1 VKFRGRNAARQHGN
15 PKQEEKMSIY
25 ETVKGT
31 INLREAAERYGVESN
46 HSGMALCPFHND
58 HHPSLLLEDDH
69 YYCFACGEHGDV
81 IDFTAKL
88 FDLSPSEAARK
99 LAADFSVPVCDT
111 GQLSSNPIPS
121 NQLAKAQRIR
131 QAERQCLSV
140 CMDYARLL
148 AEWKARYAPKSPEEI
163 PDPRFTEACRKLD
176 EYEYYVDLLTSGSG
190 SERTELVEMLT
201 ADGTI
206 TNLQNRILQAR
217 KEEIPH
223 AGNDRPR

>member
-1 VKFRGRNAARQHGN
+1 
-15 PKQEEKMSIY
+15 MSIY
-25 ETVKGT
+25 ETVKGS
-31 INLREAAERYGVESN
+31 INLREAAERYGVEAN

-111 GQLSSNPIPS
+111 GQLNSNLIPPK
-121 NQLAKAQRIR
+121 QLAKAQRIR
-131 QAERQCLSV
+131 QTERQCLSV

-148 AEWKARYAPKSPEEI
+148 AEWKARYAPNVLVKLFCNTLFDKNLCKSC
-163 PDPRFTEACRKLD
+163 FHWC
-176 EYEYYVDLLTSGSG
+176 
-190 SERTELVEMLT
+190 
-201 ADGTI
+201 
-206 TNLQNRILQAR
+206 
-217 KEEIPH
+217 
-223 AGNDRPR
+223 

>member
-1 VKFRGRNAARQHGN
+1 
-15 PKQEEKMSIY
+15 MSIY
-25 ETVKGT
+25 ETVKGS

-111 GQLSSNPIPS
+111 GQLNSNPIQPK
-121 NQLAKAQRIR
+121 QLAKAQRIR
-131 QAERQCLSV
+131 QAERQCLLT
-140 CMDYARLL
+140 CTDYARLL

-163 PDPRFTEACRKLD
+163 PYPRFTEACRKLD
-176 EYEYYVDLLTSGSG
+176 EYEYYVDMLTSGSG

-217 KEEIPH
+217 KEEIPN
-223 AGNDRPR
+223 AGNDCPR